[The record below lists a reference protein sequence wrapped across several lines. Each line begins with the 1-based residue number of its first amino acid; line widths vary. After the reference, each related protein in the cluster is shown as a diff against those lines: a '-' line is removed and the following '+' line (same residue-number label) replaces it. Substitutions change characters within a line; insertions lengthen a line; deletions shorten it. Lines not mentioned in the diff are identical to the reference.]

1 MPTEAHSGRYNPNI
15 ADNNITRRKPT
26 RVIIYSRKLPMRG
39 NFCYIALHF
48 CGAPKFSQEPG
59 HCKLLSSTSIRG
71 PQQRMTSTARR
82 GMASHP
88 AGPDGVLN
96 IKRISQGRRL
106 ESRKLGRNSPRRER
120 SAPFHQKRPL
130 RLNNFII
137 RGPDTQS
144 HKFKSSA
151 LNYPTYTKLATLIV
165 GDMGGHTST
174 KRGKKLRSPE
184 TKAPHNW
191 TTSAPANEGQF
202 SEIQSSEQKCTLRRL
217 IRRLGVERGI
227 RLLNLLTSGRTPLG
241 SSPSDAPETVLKR
254 LTTSCL
260 SSINKLRNIKQSAY
274 LEQPSVVALTETWLA
289 PEVSDVEILVSGYSI
304 FRADSKRGSVI
315 YCCPASPP
323 EDNQFLVQPPEQLSC
338 SHHFKHLLLV
348 ELHRTI
354 VQNTHDTE
362 AIFVPRKPARSRMY
376 PVVVSEFCRKHQVG
390 LYSVTTTSS
399 HTNLSRHNHEGPQ
412 TIVVFTENGNY
423 QLLHKTNAFSAFG
436 PGEIYSEKLHSQ
448 RRSVSALFFVIH
460 SAKATSCDLL
470 NGRATLCQC
479 LASCPPSMRRSLLSE
494 VDSLD
499 VAVIMT
505 LFVPCARCSIR
516 RTVESIPN
524 ILESVSGLC
533 VTVMVSFLPPPLL
546 IFRIAWGNIYEPG
559 TEHIRSFQIAEES
572 FVDMEHA
579 DVVLIFKEEEKVPLF
594 LSELTKVIPFF
605 GERQPLNDKNK
616 TDPGNLGEGL
626 DPVYQSVKSIKI
638 HSATRFLPNRSR
650 VATMLVFMGN
660 QARDMGLISDAIFF
674 DFAKETQRTPLSCV
688 VRMGQ
693 KTLQFGFVDLF
704 KRPHC
709 VKNFGSKDFRR
720 STYDS
725 ANIPLYYSHGLP
737 DTLCGLCRTV
747 S

>member
-1 MPTEAHSGRYNPNI
+1 MPIE
-15 ADNNITRRKPT
+15 
-26 RVIIYSRKLPMRG
+26 
-39 NFCYIALHF
+39 
-48 CGAPKFSQEPG
+48 
-59 HCKLLSSTSIRG
+59 
-71 PQQRMTSTARR
+71 
-82 GMASHP
+82 
-88 AGPDGVLN
+88 
-96 IKRISQGRRL
+96 
-106 ESRKLGRNSPRRER
+106 
-120 SAPFHQKRPL
+120 
-130 RLNNFII
+130 
-137 RGPDTQS
+137 
-144 HKFKSSA
+144 
-151 LNYPTYTKLATLIV
+151 
-165 GDMGGHTST
+165 
-174 KRGKKLRSPE
+174 
-184 TKAPHNW
+184 
-191 TTSAPANEGQF
+191 
-202 SEIQSSEQKCTLRRL
+202 
-217 IRRLGVERGI
+217 
-227 RLLNLLTSGRTPLG
+227 
-241 SSPSDAPETVLKR
+241 
-254 LTTSCL
+254 
-260 SSINKLRNIKQSAY
+260 
-274 LEQPSVVALTETWLA
+274 LA
-289 PEVSDVEILVSGYSI
+289 PEAVEALRRIVLPIDNSEH
-304 FRADSKRGSVI
+304 SKRAMDWYFANMQSENDFLLFVHVVEPTRNNSSLGVAIESAPSLLGTVLRVSEESIKEGKLICHEAMQKASANDVKGQAFLYVDTKPAAAILRAIAELKAHLLVKPDASVI

-533 VTVMVSFLPPPLL
+533 VTVMVSFLPPQFL

-559 TEHIRSFQIAEES
+559 TEHIRS
-572 FVDMEHA
+572 
-579 DVVLIFKEEEKVPLF
+579 
-594 LSELTKVIPFF
+594 
-605 GERQPLNDKNK
+605 ERQPLNDKNK